1 MRMKIGGFNKQVDF
15 AKLGPTL
22 VIASSLV
29 LAIRTAKWPRK
40 VVETASA
47 TEWEAELEHSIWIAN
62 RVLSHLLAKSPNL
75 FQQKD
80 IPWYQPSEDESP
92 K

>member
-1 MRMKIGGFNKQVDF
+1 MEVGGLNRQVDF
-15 AKLGPTL
+15 GKLGPTL

-29 LAIRTAKWPRK
+29 LAVRTARWPRNA
-40 VVETASA
+40 VTTASSP
-47 TEWEAELEHSIWIAN
+47 EWDAEVTHSIEIAR
-62 RVLSHLLAKSPNL
+62 RVLSHLVSKSPNL

-80 IPWYQPSEDESP
+80 VPWYQPSEDESP